1 MIFILSILSLEMTES
16 VESAIIKNGQV
27 ASSLI
32 AYLFFDI

>member
-1 MIFILSILSLEMTES
+1 MIFILSLEMTEL

>member
-1 MIFILSILSLEMTES
+1 MIFILSLEMTES
-16 VESAIIKNGQV
+16 VESAIIKNGQA